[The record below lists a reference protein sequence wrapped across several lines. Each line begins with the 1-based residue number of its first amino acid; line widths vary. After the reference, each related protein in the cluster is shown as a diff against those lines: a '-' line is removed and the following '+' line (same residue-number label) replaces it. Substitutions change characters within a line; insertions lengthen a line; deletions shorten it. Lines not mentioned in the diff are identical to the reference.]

1 MSKVQHYIYYMK
13 WFVIGKKTPLTPGP
27 SLSPSWTVQCP
38 KQEYQ
43 LECLCDCNGV
53 IRKNSTYLWMLL
65 TIGFQFWDYFKIL

>member
-1 MSKVQHYIYYMK
+1 MK
-13 WFVIGKKTPLTPGP
+13 WLVIGKKLPLTQGR

-43 LECLCDCNGV
+43 LECFCDCNGV
-53 IRKNSTYLWMLL
+53 ISKNSTYLWMLL